1 MDCSTPGFA
10 VHHPLLEPPGEP
22 LHELHLQ
29 IPYFQIR
36 FHSKIPSRQELAGVG
51 PVDEEAGSSCP
62 THCSGGGLRSE
73 LWGEGGDG
81 AKDRV
86 KSDLVT
92 QLGKELLIIINGGN
106 EVVLVLTMSTYYLTE
121 SS

>member
-1 MDCSTPGFA
+1 MSN
-10 VHHPLLEPPGEP
+10 PLQWG
-22 LHELHLQ
+22 
-29 IPYFQIR
+29 
-36 FHSKIPSRQELAGVG
+36 G
-51 PVDEEAGSSCP
+51 PV
-62 THCSGGGLRSE
+62 SE

-106 EVVLVLTMSTYYLTE
+106 EVVLVLTMSTYYLTA